1 MMEWLYLGCFY
12 IIPLALFVLSY
23 QLWGLD
29 MISWLPRVVAFWI
42 ALPLDKVLQLFSPPL
57 MSVASD
63 GLDLVLFFIVDK
75 VRWGS
80 REVFSV
86 FFCFYVRGQKGGVED
101 RVDSPLRGEMELV
114 YHWGD
119 NSLDQKGSMSSWG

>member
-1 MMEWLYLGCFY
+1 LYLVCFY
-12 IIPLALFVLSY
+12 TTFLAPFVLSY

-29 MISWLPRVVAFWI
+29 VVSWFPGVITFWV
-42 ALPLDKVLQLFSPPL
+42 ALPLDKVLQLFLPPL

-63 GLDLVLFFIVDK
+63 GLNLVLFFVVDK

-86 FFCFYVRGQKGGVED
+86 FFRFYIRG
-101 RVDSPLRGEMELV
+101 
-114 YHWGD
+114 
-119 NSLDQKGSMSSWG
+119 

>member
-1 MMEWLYLGCFY
+1 MEWLYLGHLY
-12 IIPLALFVLSY
+12 TTPLAPLVLFY

-29 MISWLPRVVAFWI
+29 MVSWFPGVITFWV
-42 ALPLDKVLQLFSPPL
+42 ALPLDKVLQLFLPPL
-57 MSVASD
+57 TSVASD
-63 GLDLVLFFIVDK
+63 GLDLVLFFVVDK

-86 FFCFYVRGQKGGVED
+86 FFCLYVRGQEGGMEYG
-101 RVDSPLRGEMELV
+101 VDGPLGGKAELV

-119 NSLDQKGSMSSWG
+119 NPFDQKGSVPSWG

>member
-1 MMEWLYLGCFY
+1 MEWLYLGCFY